1 MEVIQEMGMTDKQFK
16 SWLRRI
22 KRDLQEA
29 REAEDTET
37 KNKKIDEMLEDIQ
50 ADLED

>member
-1 MEVIQEMGMTDKQFK
+1 MEVIQDMGMTDKQFK

-29 REAEDTET
+29 RDAKDEDS

-50 ADLED
+50 QDLED

>member
-1 MEVIQEMGMTDKQFK
+1 MEDMGMTDKQFK

-29 REAEDTET
+29 REAEDIGM